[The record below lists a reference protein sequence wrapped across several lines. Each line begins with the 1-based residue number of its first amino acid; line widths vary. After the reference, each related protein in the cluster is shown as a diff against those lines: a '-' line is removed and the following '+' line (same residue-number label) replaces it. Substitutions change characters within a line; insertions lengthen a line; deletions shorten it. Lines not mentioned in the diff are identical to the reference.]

1 MNRYMTY
8 TYLFVIRNYVCYLL
22 QFYLVKTNLRYT
34 FFQAEKASP
43 TLTLSH
49 AELIHIRSALSR
61 SKLEQFDDP
70 DLRAEVEKG
79 NICFQCHKTKFSL
92 LFNRKQ
98 QCQLCQRNVCSR
110 CISKVKIQ
118 LFNPFFAS
126 NFSCDFTKFF
136 FRFFQAKLPEV
147 SNVPVNALSPV
158 SNGHQHE
165 MSLHHH
171 PQPTLRRPSLIEQ
184 TTSK

>member
-1 MNRYMTY
+1 M
-8 TYLFVIRNYVCYLL
+8 YLFYLHL
-22 QFYLVKTNLRYT
+22 QLRLLFKINLRYT

-79 NICFQCHKTKFSL
+79 HICFQCHKTKFSL

-110 CISKVKIQ
+110 CISKVKK
-118 LFNPFFAS
+118 S
-126 NFSCDFTKFF
+126 FF
-136 FRFFQAKLPEV
+136 FWKQFFVRF
-147 SNVPVNALSPV
+147 
-158 SNGHQHE
+158 HE
-165 MSLHHH
+165 
-171 PQPTLRRPSLIEQ
+171 IFFFEFF
-184 TTSK
+184 